1 MNRKILVS
9 ILLTLAAI
17 VVIGGGWVY
26 ATIRDMSGAE
36 YWEKSIKAFEAKDAE
51 SPPPE
56 AAVLFVGS
64 SSVVFWRSLAEDF
77 APIPVINRGF
87 GGSQM
92 NHLNYYRNRI
102 VHKYKPKI
110 IVVYEGDN
118 DIAAGLTAGQVL
130 EDYEDFIAYVEDTL
144 PNAKVCF
151 IAIKPSVRREAL
163 WPTMSEVNQEMR
175 QRAETQAN
183 LCFFDIGPPM
193 LSETGGPRSELS
205 VSDGLHLNSEGYK
218 IWTAAIRSR
227 LLAMWAEVH

>member
-1 MNRKILVS
+1 MIRKILVP
-9 ILLTLAAI
+9 ILLTSTAM

-51 SPPPE
+51 SPPPKG
-56 AAVLFVGS
+56 AVLFVGS
-64 SSVVFWRSLAEDF
+64 SSIVFWRSLAEDL

-193 LSETGGPRSELS
+193 LSETGGPRSELF

>member
-1 MNRKILVS
+1 MTRKILAS
-9 ILLTLAAI
+9 ILLTLAAL
-17 VVIGGGWVY
+17 VVIGGGWGY

-36 YWEKSIKAFEAKDAE
+36 YWEKSIEAFETKDAE
-51 SPPPE
+51 SPPPKG
-56 AAVLFVGS
+56 AVLFVGS
-64 SSVVFWRSLAEDF
+64 SSIVFWRSLAEDF

-118 DIAAGLTAGQVL
+118 DIAAGLTARQVL
-130 EDYEDFIAYVEDTL
+130 EDYEDFITYVEDTL

-163 WPTMSEVNQEMR
+163 WPTMLQVNQEIR
-175 QRAETQAN
+175 DRAETQAN

-193 LSETGGPRSELS
+193 LSETGGPRPDLFA
-205 VSDGLHLNSEGYK
+205 SDGLHLNGKGYD
-218 IWTAAIRSR
+218 IWTKTIRPR
-227 LLAMWAEVH
+227 LSEMWTEAQ

>member
-1 MNRKILVS
+1 MTRKILAS
-9 ILLTLAAI
+9 ILLTLAAL
-17 VVIGGGWVY
+17 VVIGGGWGY

-36 YWEKSIKAFEAKDAE
+36 YWEKSIEAFETKDAE
-51 SPPPE
+51 SPPPKD
-56 AAVLFVGS
+56 AVLFVGS
-64 SSVVFWRSLAEDF
+64 SSIVFWRSLAEDF

-102 VHKYKPKI
+102 VDKYKPKI

-130 EDYEDFIAYVEDTL
+130 EDYEDFITYVEDTL

-163 WPTMSEVNQEMR
+163 WPTMLQVNQEIR
-175 QRAETQAN
+175 DRAETQAN

-193 LSETGGPRSELS
+193 LSETGGPRPDLF
-205 VSDGLHLNSEGYK
+205 VSDGLHLNGKGYDIWAKTIRPRLSE
-218 IWTAAIRSR
+218 
-227 LLAMWAEVH
+227 MWIEAQ

>member
-1 MNRKILVS
+1 MTRKILPS

-36 YWEKSIKAFEAKDAE
+36 YWEKSIEAFETKDAE
-51 SPPPE
+51 SPPPKD
-56 AAVLFVGS
+56 AVLFVGS
-64 SSVVFWRSLAEDF
+64 SSIVFWRSLAEDF

-102 VHKYKPKI
+102 VHKYKPRI

-130 EDYEDFIAYVEDTL
+130 EDYEDFITYVEDTL

-163 WPTMSEVNQEMR
+163 WPTMLQVNQEIR
-175 QRAETQAN
+175 DRAETRAN

-193 LSETGGPRSELS
+193 LSETGGPRPDLF
-205 VSDGLHLNSEGYK
+205 VSDGLHLNGKGYDIWAKTIRPRLSE
-218 IWTAAIRSR
+218 
-227 LLAMWAEVH
+227 MWIEAQ

>member
-26 ATIRDMSGAE
+26 ATVRDMSGAE
-36 YWEKSIKAFEAKDAE
+36 YWEKSIKAFEANDAE

-56 AAVLFVGS
+56 GAVLFVGS
-64 SSVVFWRSLAEDF
+64 SSIVFWRSLAEDF

-175 QRAETQAN
+175 QRAETQPN
-183 LCFFDIGPPM
+183 LCFFNIGPPM
-193 LSETGGPRSELS
+193 LNKNGGPRPDLF
-205 VSDGLHLNSEGYK
+205 VSDGLHLNSKGYD
-218 IWTAAIRSR
+218 IWTETIRPR
-227 LLAMWAEVH
+227 LKEMWFETE

>member
-1 MNRKILVS
+1 MTRKILAS

-17 VVIGGGWVY
+17 VVIGGGSVY

-36 YWEKSIKAFEAKDAE
+36 YWEKSIKAFETKDAE

-56 AAVLFVGS
+56 GAVLFVGS
-64 SSVVFWRSLAEDF
+64 SSIVFWRSLAKDF

-92 NHLNYYRNRI
+92 NHLNYNRNRI

-110 IVVYEGDN
+110 IVVYEGDK
-118 DIAAGLTAGQVL
+118 DIASGLTAIEVI
-130 EDYEDFIAYVEDTL
+130 EDYDDFINYVERTL
-144 PNAKVCF
+144 PGTKVCF
-151 IAIKPSVRREAL
+151 IAIKPSVRRESL
-163 WPTMSEVNQEMR
+163 WPTMLQVNQEIHD
-175 QRAETQAN
+175 RAETQAN

-193 LSETGGPRSELS
+193 LSETGGPRPELF

>member
-1 MNRKILVS
+1 MTRKILAS
-9 ILLTLAAI
+9 ILLTLAAM

-36 YWEKSIKAFEAKDAE
+36 YWEKSIKAFETKDAE
-51 SPPPE
+51 SPPPKG
-56 AAVLFVGS
+56 AVLFVGS
-64 SSVVFWRSLAEDF
+64 SSIVFWRSLAEDF

-175 QRAETQAN
+175 QRAETQPN
-183 LCFFDIGPPM
+183 LCFFNIGPPM
-193 LSETGGPRSELS
+193 LSETGGPRPELF
-205 VSDGLHLNSEGYK
+205 VSDGLHLNSKGYD
-218 IWTAAIRSR
+218 IWTETIRPR
-227 LLAMWAEVH
+227 LKEMWFETE

>member
-1 MNRKILVS
+1 MTRKILAS
-9 ILLTLAAI
+9 ILLTLAAL
-17 VVIGGGWVY
+17 VVIGGGWGY

-36 YWEKSIKAFEAKDAE
+36 YWEKSIEAFETKDAE
-51 SPPPE
+51 SPPPKG
-56 AAVLFVGS
+56 AVLFVGS
-64 SSVVFWRSLAEDF
+64 SSIVFWRSLAEDF

-102 VHKYKPKI
+102 VHKYKPRI

-130 EDYEDFIAYVEDTL
+130 EDYEDFITYVEDTL

-163 WPTMSEVNQEMR
+163 WPTMLQVNQEIR
-175 QRAETQAN
+175 DRAETQAN

-193 LSETGGPRSELS
+193 LSETGGPRPDLF
-205 VSDGLHLNSEGYK
+205 VSDGLHLNGKGYDIWAKTIRPRLSE
-218 IWTAAIRSR
+218 
-227 LLAMWAEVH
+227 MWIEAQ

>member
-1 MNRKILVS
+1 MTRKILVS
-9 ILLTLAAI
+9 ILLTLAAL

-36 YWEKSIKAFEAKDAE
+36 YWEKSIEAFETKDAE
-51 SPPPE
+51 SPPPKG
-56 AAVLFVGS
+56 AVLFVGS
-64 SSVVFWRSLAEDF
+64 SSIVFWRSLAEDF

-130 EDYEDFIAYVEDTL
+130 EDYEDFITYVEDTL

-151 IAIKPSVRREAL
+151 IAIKPSVSRDAL
-163 WPTMSEVNQEMR
+163 WPTMLQVNQEIHD
-175 QRAETQAN
+175 RAETQAN
-183 LCFFDIGPPM
+183 LCFFDIWPPM
-193 LSETGGPRSELS
+193 LSETGGPRPDLFI
-205 VSDGLHLNSEGYK
+205 SDGLHLNGKGYDIWAKTIRPRLSE
-218 IWTAAIRSR
+218 
-227 LLAMWAEVH
+227 MWIEVQ